1 MARARRCLAVVVTLV
16 LSVAAL
22 ALPGRP
28 LPASAATPI
37 AFSTPS
43 IVDPVHTYGEPDI
56 LLDPTG
62 HGRVY
67 ASGPTGTGTQRSVW
81 NASVDGGRTYRIVTQ
96 GTPPDPQDRSSERMT
111 PDMTSRTRRSCDP
124 PHKRDRYDGR

>member
-1 MARARRCLAVVVTLV
+1 MARARRY
-16 LSVAAL
+16 L
-22 ALPGRP
+22 ALSGVMLLTVVAMAWPGRS

-43 IVDPVHTYGEPDI
+43 IVDPIHTYGEPDI
-56 LLDPTG
+56 LVDPTG

-81 NASVDGGRTYRIVTQ
+81 NASVDGGHTYRLVAQ
-96 GTPPDPQDRSSERMT
+96 GAQPNPI
-111 PDMTSRTRRSCDP
+111 
-124 PHKRDRYDGR
+124 